1 MSEHGTIS
9 RYTNNDCRCEACKAA
24 WRVYMDARRP
34 RQNELARK
42 NYYKHHAARRKAAN
56 ANAKP
61 RHDERS
67 RWFKRAYGM
76 TEADVAAMFE
86 KQGRKCAICE
96 TPESRIWHLDHD
108 HESGAIRAVLCL
120 NCNCGIGHLHD
131 SPDLLRKAAA
141 YLEAAASPI

>member
-9 RYTNNDCRCEACKAA
+9 RYTNNRCRCDACRAA
-24 WRVYMDARRP
+24 WNRYFEGRRE
-34 RQNELARK
+34 RTRILANAYYHAHRAEIRK
-42 NYYKHHAARRKAAN
+42 QQN

-61 RHDERS
+61 RNERS

-76 TEADVAAMFE
+76 SEAEVAAIFE
-86 KQGRKCAICE
+86 AQGRKCAICE
-96 TPESRIWHLDHD
+96 TTESRIWHLDHD
-108 HESGAIRAVLCL
+108 HESGAVRAVLCL

-141 YLEAAASPI
+141 YLEAAADSI